1 MTTHPFP
8 ASVDNTYTTFPG
20 LCLLQTLGR
29 NIPGKSDLK
38 SDRQKVSK
46 TDSKL
51 AV

>member
-8 ASVDNTYTTFPG
+8 ASVDNTYTSRPR
-20 LCLLQTLGR
+20 LLQTLGE
-29 NIPGKSDLK
+29 NIPGKLDLK

-51 AV
+51 LV